1 MFVFL
6 IKLYF
11 FFKQKTAYE
20 MRISDWSSDV
30 CSSDLLTFNVHN
42 YTWTGS
48 PLTLGGTAPTVRGA
62 GNSTIASALAGTS
75 GLTMSGIG
83 QLFLTGTN
91 TFSGGIT
98 LNSGALRVSNDAAL
112 GNLSNN
118 ILTTGNA
125 SFRIDAGSSS
135 RTVTIGAGTTLSLS
149 GASTGTAFYTGAGE
163 VSVASGT
170 TMNNDAN
177 NYTGA
182 TRLNGA
188 TQARS
193 EEHTSALQS
202 LMRIT
207 YDV

>member
-42 YTWTGS
+42 YTLTGS
-48 PLTLGGTAPTVRGA
+48 TLTLGGTAPTVRGA

-75 GLTMSGIG
+75 GLTMSGTG

-98 LNSGALRVSNDAAL
+98 LNSGSLRVSHEASIGNHVLKYLTHGND
-112 GNLSNN
+112 
-118 ILTTGNA
+118 T
-125 SFRIDAGSSS
+125 FRIC
-135 RTVTIGAGTTLSLS
+135 AGTTRT
-149 GASTGTAFYTGAGE
+149 AVNNSTG
-163 VSVASGT
+163 
-170 TMNNDAN
+170 
-177 NYTGA
+177 
-182 TRLNGA
+182 
-188 TQARS
+188 
-193 EEHTSALQS
+193 
-202 LMRIT
+202 
-207 YDV
+207 

>member
-1 MFVFL
+1 
-6 IKLYF
+6 
-11 FFKQKTAYE
+11 

-30 CSSDLLTFNVHN
+30 CSSDL
-42 YTWTGS
+42 
-48 PLTLGGTAPTVRGA
+48 
-62 GNSTIASALAGTS
+62 
-75 GLTMSGIG
+75 
-83 QLFLTGTN
+83 
-91 TFSGGIT
+91 
-98 LNSGALRVSNDAAL
+98 SGALRVSNDAAL

-149 GASTGTAFYTGAGE
+149 GAGTGTAFYTGAGG

-182 TRLNGA
+182 TRLNGEIGRA
-188 TQARS
+188 
-193 EEHTSALQS
+193 H
-202 LMRIT
+202 
-207 YDV
+207 V